1 MPDSTLNSFISLLQ
15 SKTKINHEVA
25 VNEGSAVAMGI
36 GYNLATNKIPL
47 VYFQNSGLGHAMNPI
62 TSMADKNIFSI
73 PMLILIG
80 WRGKPGFKDEPQH
93 KVIGPKL
100 LKVLSSIK
108 LKTFILKSTNY
119 KKKINE
125 ALNFIRKNSS
135 PACIV
140 VDKFFFEKINI
151 KKNFNSFKKKRINFI
166 KALLNNKRKN
176 DIFIG
181 STGYISRELFYL
193 NEKFKLGHKSSF
205 YCIGAMGH
213 ANQIGYAISKFKKK
227 RVFILDGDGAIQMHT
242 GNLFKIS
249 EKLNKNIYHI
259 IFNNYI
265 HESTGNHFVT
275 NKFISYR
282 KLFKS
287 MNYKNSFEFKSVNTF
302 KKFLKKNYSGPT
314 GIELKVKVGTIK
326 NLPRPH
332 LSTFQQK
339 KLFNI

>member
-140 VDKFFFEKINI
+140 VDKFFL
-151 KKNFNSFKKKRINFI
+151 KRLI
-166 KALLNNKRKN
+166 
-176 DIFIG
+176 
-181 STGYISRELFYL
+181 
-193 NEKFKLGHKSSF
+193 
-205 YCIGAMGH
+205 
-213 ANQIGYAISKFKKK
+213 
-227 RVFILDGDGAIQMHT
+227 
-242 GNLFKIS
+242 
-249 EKLNKNIYHI
+249 
-259 IFNNYI
+259 
-265 HESTGNHFVT
+265 
-275 NKFISYR
+275 
-282 KLFKS
+282 
-287 MNYKNSFEFKSVNTF
+287 
-302 KKFLKKNYSGPT
+302 
-314 GIELKVKVGTIK
+314 
-326 NLPRPH
+326 
-332 LSTFQQK
+332 
-339 KLFNI
+339 